1 MAHLVSFRTAKFD
14 VRAEDP
20 NPINPIAGQSALNW
34 LRVELGKA
42 KYTATEPDTEDWG
55 WYIDVQGEGVS
66 YLVGASA
73 DAESSTP
80 DVEWVIQVHK
90 HRSLKAKLLGQNKL
104 AADDPLVVLIEGL
117 VRADPQF
124 SDISVESDA

>member
-14 VRAEDP
+14 VRAEEP
-20 NPINPIAGQSALNW
+20 NPVNPIAGQSALNW
-34 LRVELGKA
+34 LRVELTKA

-66 YLVGASA
+66 YFVGASA

-80 DVEWVIQVHK
+80 DVEWIIQVHK
-90 HRSLKAKLLGQNKL
+90 HRSLKDKILGQNKL

-124 SDISVESDA
+124 SEVSVERDA